1 MKNHLKR
8 ITAPRT
14 WHIKRKENKFILRPN
29 CGSHSLENGLPL
41 GLILRDVLGL
51 VSTMS
56 EAEKLLNNNEVL
68 VDGKR
73 RKDRKTVVGLFDIVS
88 IPLLSKNFQVSLNQ
102 NGRLNLIEVPEDVS
116 KEKVAK
122 VIGKTA
128 VSGSKIQLNLYD
140 GKNILTDKNVKVGDS
155 VCLSLP
161 DFKIKKVLPL
171 KEGSEIF
178 LIKGKQIGSKGKLKS
193 LVGNV
198 AMYVSEDGA
207 DVETVKKNLYVLN

>member
-102 NGRLNLIEVPEDVS
+102 NGRLNLIEVPNVIVNEDLNL
-116 KEKVAK
+116 
-122 VIGKTA
+122 ICA
-128 VSGSKIQLNLYD
+128 VSLHIHINKLL
-140 GKNILTDKNVKVGDS
+140 ILF
-155 VCLSLP
+155 C
-161 DFKIKKVLPL
+161 F
-171 KEGSEIF
+171 
-178 LIKGKQIGSKGKLKS
+178 
-193 LVGNV
+193 
-198 AMYVSEDGA
+198 Y
-207 DVETVKKNLYVLN
+207 